1 LANDKL
7 AVIAESGLQRTQVV
21 MKSLKLSISL
31 VAALF
36 ACALEAKSDYLSD
49 VVEKTRKLP
58 KYTAIAESW
67 NNGYTYYAYQYES
80 VPAAKQAALSGC
92 NKNSGSGNCKII
104 FADGRMVAQPKRS
117 FRYPAKILVFD
128 GVSKKLQT
136 LTGFASESDV
146 FATSSSL
153 AVRTSSGKTICSGS
167 RKRSGNYITITATCL
182 GATYKGTHR
191 LGTKTYKMQK
201 GNSYISLAVSF

>member
-1 LANDKL
+1 
-7 AVIAESGLQRTQVV
+7 
-21 MKSLKLSISL
+21 MKSLKLSSSL
-31 VAALF
+31 VVAFF
-36 ACALEAKSDYLSD
+36 ACSIEAKSDFLTEVIGS
-49 VVEKTRKLP
+49 TNKLP
-58 KYTAIAESW
+58 KHTAIAESW
-67 NNGYTYYAYQYES
+67 NNGYTYYAYQYDS
-80 VPAAKQAALSGC
+80 IAAAKQAALSGC
-92 NKNSGSGNCKII
+92 NKNSGSGNCKVIY
-104 FADGRMVAQPKRS
+104 ADGRMVSQPKRS
-117 FRYPAKILVFD
+117 FKYPAKILVYD

-136 LTGFASESDV
+136 LSGYASESDV

-191 LGTKTYKMQK
+191 LGTKTYKVQK